1 MENYERRGRM
11 GLGRRRR
18 KRRGRLVSTPQLATN
33 SLKGGELD
41 AQEGE
46 ERKEKEQ
53 RIIELAQI
61 NINGF
66 F

>member
-1 MENYERRGRM
+1 
-11 GLGRRRR
+11 
-18 KRRGRLVSTPQLATN
+18 LVSTPQLATN
-33 SLKGGELD
+33 SLNGGALD
-41 AQEGE
+41 AQEG
-46 ERKEKEQ
+46 KEKEQ